1 MNDLPILTSESVS
14 AGHPDKICDQISDAI
29 LDACLTQDP
38 DARIAIEAA
47 IKGQTLMLFGEITA
61 AADVDLAD
69 VARSVLADIGYEDP
83 SWGLDLGRLEVIE
96 RVGRQSREIADAVDG
111 QELGAGDQGLM
122 FGYACDDTPSL
133 MPLPIY
139 LAHRLMSVHDALRRT
154 GAGTI
159 LGPDAKAQVTVV
171 REGGTLRVTDVVL
184 SSQHRSAVSLME
196 VRAILEDL
204 ARGTLGPHWRED
216 IRLHL
221 NPAGPFTEGGPAAD
235 AGLTGRKII
244 VDSYGG
250 AARHGGGAFS
260 GKDGTKVDRSGAYA
274 ARQLARDV
282 VARGWARACEVQ
294 VAYAIGEPAPI
305 SIGLVGSGIQHH
317 DIARRYADIGID
329 LAAMLRPAAILDRL
343 SLREPLFRRTATF
356 GHFGRSEFPWELPLG
371 HVPAQELTA
380 VACRRDV
387 EAHMPGDR
395 LLTHSPCDARSA

>member
-29 LDACLTQDP
+29 LDVCLTQDP
-38 DARIAIEAA
+38 YARVAIEAA

-69 VARSVLADIGYEDP
+69 IARSVLSDIGYDGL
-83 SWGLDLGRLEVIE
+83 SWGLDLGRLEIIE
-96 RVGRQSREIADAVDG
+96 RVGRQSREIAAAVDG

-133 MPLPIY
+133 MPLPIE
-139 LAHRLMSVHDALRRT
+139 LAHRLMSAHDALRRT
-154 GAGTI
+154 DAGTI

-171 REGGTLRVTDVVL
+171 REGGAPRVTDVVL
-184 SSQHRSAVSLME
+184 SSQHRAAASLIQ
-196 VRAILEDL
+196 VRTILEDL

-274 ARQLARDV
+274 ARQLAKDV
-282 VARGWARACEVQ
+282 VARGWAHACEVQ

-305 SIGLVGSGIQHH
+305 SIGLVGPGIQHD
-317 DIARRYADIGID
+317 DITRRYAGIGID
-329 LAAMLRPAAILDRL
+329 LATMLRPAAILDRL
-343 SLREPLFRRTATF
+343 SLREPLFRQTATF
-356 GHFGRSEFPWELPLG
+356 GHFGRSEFPWETPL
-371 HVPAQELTA
+371 VPLPAQELS
-380 VACRRDV
+380 VPSQRRRDAEV
-387 EAHMPGDR
+387 HMPGEI
-395 LLTHSPCDARSA
+395 TVPPSCNARSA